1 MVEVARQET
10 FRRDLASGAQYVRFS
25 DKRVAATVRIEQEGE
40 AFLADYDES
49 GMVRGV
55 EFLGGR
61 KQSID
66 FYRNLAARK
75 APSKAALSGRGP
87 RGASA

>member
-1 MVEVARQET
+1 MAEMMRQET
-10 FRRDLASGAQYVRFS
+10 FRRDLASGAQYVKFS
-25 DKRVAATVRIEQEGE
+25 DKRVAATVRIEQDGE
-40 AFLADYDES
+40 SFLADYDES
-49 GMVRGV
+49 GAVRGV

-66 FYRNLAARK
+66 FYRNLATRK
-75 APSKAALSGRGP
+75 APAKNALSGRGS

>member
-1 MVEVARQET
+1 MPEVMRQET
-10 FRRDLASGAQYVRFS
+10 FRRDFASGAQYVKFS
-25 DKRVAATVRIEQEGE
+25 DKRVAATLRIEQDGE

-49 GMVRGV
+49 GVVRGV

-66 FYRNLAARK
+66 FYRSLAARK
-75 APSKAALSGRGP
+75 APPKAALGGRPPRGP
-87 RGASA
+87 AA

>member
-1 MVEVARQET
+1 MAEVARQET
-10 FRRDLASGAQYVRFS
+10 FKRDFASGVQYVRFS
-25 DKRVAATVRIEQEGE
+25 DKRVAATVRIEQDGE

-49 GMVRGV
+49 GAVRGV

-75 APSKAALSGRGP
+75 APSKGVPGGRAP
-87 RGASA
+87 RGAAA

>member
-1 MVEVARQET
+1 MAEVMRQET
-10 FRRDLASGAQYVRFS
+10 FKRDLASGAQYVKFS
-25 DKRVAATVRIEQEGE
+25 DNSVAATVRIDQDGE
-40 AFLADYDES
+40 AFLADYDQN

-75 APSKAALSGRGP
+75 APPKGTLGGRGP